1 MDHQEAFLKRP
12 TSLLPL
18 PQYMCPAVTIPID
31 NLLLTN
37 RVKRDRLA
45 IKHKPLQEL
54 KRARITPIL
63 RRQISGSNCCV
74 KIVYRSHLLLRRI
87 RIFLLI
93 RGNFL
98 FLVKLQALIRD
109 SFDVALRLVDFM
121 NASTLRLIVS
131 VISKSG
137 SIHFVHWAV
146 EKTHKSCRLG
156 DNVLILL
163 TGSLVHLGRHLPPR
177 LVAD

>member
-1 MDHQEAFLKRP
+1 MQ
-12 TSLLPL
+12 
-18 PQYMCPAVTIPID
+18 
-31 NLLLTN
+31 
-37 RVKRDRLA
+37 
-45 IKHKPLQEL
+45 KPR
-54 KRARITPIL
+54 RARITPSL
-63 RRQISGSNCCV
+63 RRQISGLNCCG
-74 KIVYRSHLLLRRI
+74 KITYRSHLLLRRI
-87 RIFLLI
+87 RIFFLT

-98 FLVKLQALIRD
+98 FLVKLQAMIRD

-131 VISKSG
+131 VISKSS

-156 DNVLILL
+156 GNVLIPL

-177 LVAD
+177 SVADSRISKSHCPAVT